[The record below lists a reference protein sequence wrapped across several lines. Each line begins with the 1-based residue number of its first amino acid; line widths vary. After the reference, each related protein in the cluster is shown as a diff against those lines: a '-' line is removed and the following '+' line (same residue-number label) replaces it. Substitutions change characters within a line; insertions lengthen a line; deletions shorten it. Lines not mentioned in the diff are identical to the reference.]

1 MVVGSVK
8 GIIPKKDKAKPSAVQ
23 PLGGNESMGKDERT
37 FIKEGSAIQ
46 NLNESRHDAS
56 AWIQDTID
64 KLNSFKQRVDDGH
77 VIIMGG
83 DYSETHPVPGR
94 EEVTYDYISLS
105 IDFVKTKSQNQTE

>member
-1 MVVGSVK
+1 MS
-8 GIIPKKDKAKPSAVQ
+8 KDA
-23 PLGGNESMGKDERT
+23 RT

-83 DYSETHPVPGR
+83 DFSETHPVPDR
-94 EEVTYDYISLS
+94 AEVTYDYISLS
-105 IDFVKTKSQNQTE
+105 IDFVKTKSQNRNE

>member
-1 MVVGSVK
+1 MS
-8 GIIPKKDKAKPSAVQ
+8 
-23 PLGGNESMGKDERT
+23 
-37 FIKEGSAIQ
+37 KEGSAIQ

-83 DYSETHPVPGR
+83 DYNETHPAPDR
-94 EEVTYDYISLS
+94 EHETYDYISVS
-105 IDFVKTKSQNQTE
+105 IDFVETNSQNRTE